1 MPIFLLN
8 NLNRRSRDTVEQQ
21 SWTKKSWPWQWYR
34 WSSNFSLKLNFFFFC
49 HDNALRPTQTVF
61 SFYNPMICHDVFFSG
76 WKIFKAVIE
85 YNTEQKMKSVK
96 KVITYLEM
104 NLEAIFLEHL
114 ELYIGGNFF
123 YQKNFS
129 QFFQL

>member
-1 MPIFLLN
+1 
-8 NLNRRSRDTVEQQ
+8 
-21 SWTKKSWPWQWYR
+21 
-34 WSSNFSLKLNFFFFC
+34 
-49 HDNALRPTQTVF
+49 
-61 SFYNPMICHDVFFSG
+61 MICHDAFFSG

-85 YNTEQKMKSVK
+85 CNTEQKSVK

>member
-1 MPIFLLN
+1 
-8 NLNRRSRDTVEQQ
+8 
-21 SWTKKSWPWQWYR
+21 
-34 WSSNFSLKLNFFFFC
+34 
-49 HDNALRPTQTVF
+49 
-61 SFYNPMICHDVFFSG
+61 MICHDVFFSG
-76 WKIFKAVIE
+76 WRIFKAVIE

-114 ELYIGGNFF
+114 EQYIGGNFF

>member
-1 MPIFLLN
+1 
-8 NLNRRSRDTVEQQ
+8 
-21 SWTKKSWPWQWYR
+21 
-34 WSSNFSLKLNFFFFC
+34 
-49 HDNALRPTQTVF
+49 
-61 SFYNPMICHDVFFSG
+61 MICHDVFFSG
-76 WKIFKAVIE
+76 WRIFKAVIE

-114 ELYIGGNFF
+114 ELYVGGNFF
-123 YQKNFS
+123 YQKNFW